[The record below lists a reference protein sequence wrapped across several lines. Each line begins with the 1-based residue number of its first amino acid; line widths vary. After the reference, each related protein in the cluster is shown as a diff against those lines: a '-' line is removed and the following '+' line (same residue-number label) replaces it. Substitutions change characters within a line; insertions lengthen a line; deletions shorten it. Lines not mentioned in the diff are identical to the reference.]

1 MCDLKKIT
9 FRQFVENSEALKS
22 QYQEIL
28 SPFFNAKMIKC
39 WKTMIY
45 SLEIL
50 EWQKDKIWEVLNDDF
65 EIEELNKLIQGG
77 KI

>member
-45 SLEIL
+45 SLKIL
-50 EWQKDKIWEVLNDDF
+50 EWQKDKIWEVLNGDF
-65 EIEELNKLIQGG
+65 EIEELNKLI
-77 KI
+77 

>member
-45 SLEIL
+45 SLKIL

-65 EIEELNKLIQGG
+65 EIEELNKLI
-77 KI
+77 

>member
-65 EIEELNKLIQGG
+65 EIEELNKLI
-77 KI
+77 

>member
-65 EIEELNKLIQGG
+65 EIEELNKLIQRS
-77 KI
+77 